1 MARMLDVYLH
11 SDLAGHLTQADG
23 GDLSFQYAG
32 RWLSNTAATP
42 ISHSL
47 PLRAEPFR
55 RRECRGFF
63 GGILPEQ
70 SQREIIARNLGI
82 SARNDYAMLERIGG
96 ECAGAITFLPH
107 GEPAPEHQRGYR
119 ELSDDDLAAILK
131 ELPTRPL
138 LAGEK
143 GIRLSLAGAQDK
155 LAVCIQGSKISLPL
169 GGAPSTHVLK
179 PNVERFEGVVFDE
192 AFCMQLA
199 AAASLPT
206 AAVEIR
212 RVNGLDFLLVE
223 RYDRR
228 HTASAPIE
236 RLHQE
241 DFCQALGIVSEQ
253 KYQKEGGPSLK
264 QCFALLREVSS
275 APVIDLARLLDA
287 VIFNYLIGNNDAH
300 GKNFSFLYHG
310 GGEDRQVRLAPLY
323 DVVST
328 AHYPELSPDMAMRI
342 GDQYSS
348 EKVGP
353 KDFEQLAA
361 DARLAKP
368 LVRARLLEMT
378 ERVMAALPNI
388 PTPNRVSE
396 EVADLI
402 RHRCETAANRFRT
415 RL

>member
-1 MARMLDVYLH
+1 MTRVLDVYLH
-11 SDLAGHLTQADG
+11 ADITGHLRQNDG
-23 GDLSFQYAG
+23 GDISFQYAEN
-32 RWLSNTAATP
+32 WLSNPAAIP
-42 ISHSL
+42 LSHSL
-47 PLRAEPFR
+47 PLRSERFR
-55 RRECRGFF
+55 RKECRGFF

-70 SQREIIARNLGI
+70 TQREMIARNLGI

-96 ECAGAITFLPH
+96 ECAGAVTFLPR
-107 GEPAPEHQRGYR
+107 GEAMPGQQYGYR
-119 ELSDDDLAAILK
+119 ELSDDELTAILK

-155 LAVCIQGSKISLPL
+155 LAVCLQGSTISLPL
-169 GGAPSTHVLK
+169 GAAPSTHILK

-199 AAASLPT
+199 AAAGLP
-206 AAVEIR
+206 AAPVEIR
-212 RVNGLDFLLVE
+212 RVGDLDFLLVE
-223 RYDRR
+223 RYDRLR
-228 HTASAPIE
+228 HPTAIE

-241 DFCQALGIVSEQ
+241 DFCQALGVVSEQ

-287 VIFNYLIGNNDAH
+287 VIFNYLVGNNDAH
-300 GKNFSFLYHG
+300 GKNFSFIYHG
-310 GGEDRQVRLAPLY
+310 AGEDRQIRLAPLY
-323 DVVST
+323 DIVST
-328 AHYPELSPDMAMRI
+328 VYYPELSPDMAMRI

-348 EKVGP
+348 EKVAA
-353 KDFEQLAA
+353 KDFELLAA

-368 LVRARLLEMT
+368 LVRARLLQMT
-378 ERVMAALPNI
+378 ERVMAALPNV
-388 PTPNRVSE
+388 PTPNPVSE
-396 EVADLI
+396 QVADLI
-402 RHRCETAANRFRT
+402 RHRCETAAGRFRT